1 MASMADATR
10 VLGVAGSLRSGSFNR
25 SLLRAAV
32 ELAPAGMA
40 ISTFEGLR
48 EIPPYDADVEAAG
61 EPPPVAAWKDAIRA
75 ADALLFVT
83 PEYNYNVPGTLKNA
97 FDWASRPAGKSPLNR
112 KPAGIMGVSGGN
124 SGTARAQLALRQSF
138 VFTETYGMLR
148 PEVLVPRGAEKFD
161 AEGRLTDERTRE
173 AVRKFLQAFALWIER
188 FRTPDAET
196 FKAP

>member
-1 MASMADATR
+1 MSEPAR
-10 VLGVAGSLRSGSFNR
+10 VLGVAGSLRAGSFNR

-32 ELAPAGMA
+32 ELVPAGME
-40 ISTFEGLR
+40 IRTFEGLA
-48 EIPPYDADVEAAG
+48 EIPPYNADVEATGDPA
-61 EPPPVAAWKDAIRA
+61 PVAAWKDAIRG

-83 PEYNYNVPGTLKNA
+83 PEYNYGVPGVLKNA
-97 FDWASRPAGKSPLNR
+97 YDWASRPAGKSPLNR

-148 PEVLVPRGAEKFD
+148 PEILVPRGAEKFD

-173 AVRKFLQAFALWIER
+173 AVRKFLQALALWIER
-188 FRTPDAET
+188 LRSPNPET
-196 FKAP
+196 FSSP

>member
-1 MASMADATR
+1 MPDTAGATR
-10 VLGVAGSLRSGSFNR
+10 VLGVAGSLRAASFNR

-40 ISTFEGLR
+40 ISTYEGLR
-48 EIPPYDADVEAAG
+48 DIPPYDADVEALG
-61 EPPPVAAWKDAIRA
+61 EPAPVAAWKRAISD
-75 ADALLFVT
+75 ADAVLFVT
-83 PEYNYNVPGTLKNA
+83 PEYNYNVPGLLKNA
-97 FDWASRPAGKSPLNR
+97 YDWASRPPGKCPLTR

-148 PEVLVPRGAEKFD
+148 PEILVPRGAEKFD

-173 AVRKFLQAFALWIER
+173 AVRKFLLAFGLWIER
-188 FRTPDAET
+188 FRTPKNGS
-196 FKAP
+196 FPFP

>member
-1 MASMADATR
+1 MPDAAR
-10 VLGVAGSLRSGSFNR
+10 VLGVAGSLRAGSFNR

-32 ELAPAGMA
+32 ELVPSGME

-61 EPPPVAAWKDAIRA
+61 EPGPVAAWKEAIRN

-83 PEYNYNVPGTLKNA
+83 PEYNYGVPGLLKNA
-97 FDWASRPAGKSPLNR
+97 FDWASRPPGKSPLNR

-124 SGTARAQLALRQSF
+124 SGTARAQLALRQAF

-161 AEGRLTDERTRE
+161 ADGRLTDDRTRE
-173 AVRKFLQAFALWIER
+173 AVRKFLAAFPTGSPC
-188 FRTPDAET
+188 FRSPPAS
-196 FKAP
+196 

>member
-1 MASMADATR
+1 MSDATR
-10 VLGVAGSLRSGSFNR
+10 VLGVAGSLRAGSFNR
-25 SLLRAAV
+25 SLLRAAG
-32 ELAPAGMA
+32 ELAPAGME
-40 ISTFEGLR
+40 IVTFDGLR
-48 EIPPYDADVEAAG
+48 EIPPYDADVEARE
-61 EPPPVAAWKDAIRA
+61 EPAPVAAWKDAIRN

-83 PEYNYNVPGTLKNA
+83 PEYNYGIPGVLKNA
-97 FDWASRPAGKSPLNR
+97 YDWASRPAGKSPLNR

-161 AEGRLTDERTRE
+161 PEGRLTDERTRE

-188 FRTPDAET
+188 FRAPNPET
-196 FKAP
+196 LQSP

>member
-1 MASMADATR
+1 MSDATR
-10 VLGVAGSLRSGSFNR
+10 VLGVAGSLRAGSFNR
-25 SLLRAAV
+25 SLLRAAG
-32 ELAPAGMA
+32 ELAPAGME
-40 ISTFEGLR
+40 IVTFDGLR
-48 EIPPYDADVEAAG
+48 EIPPYDADVEARE
-61 EPPPVAAWKDAIRA
+61 EPAPVAAWKDAIRN

-83 PEYNYNVPGTLKNA
+83 PEYNYGIPGVLKNA
-97 FDWASRPAGKSPLNR
+97 YDWASRPAGKSPLNR

-188 FRTPDAET
+188 FRAPNPET
-196 FKAP
+196 LQSP

>member
-1 MASMADATR
+1 MTDATR
-10 VLGVAGSLRSGSFNR
+10 VLGVAGSLRAGSFNR

-32 ELAPAGMA
+32 ELVPAGME

-48 EIPPYDADVEAAG
+48 EIPPYDADVESRG
-61 EPPPVAAWKDAIRA
+61 DPPPVAAWKDAISN
-75 ADALLFVT
+75 ADAVLFVT
-83 PEYNYNVPGTLKNA
+83 PEYNYNVPGVLKNA
-97 FDWASRPAGKSPLNR
+97 YDWASRPPGKSPFNR

-173 AVRKFLQAFALWIER
+173 AVRKFLAAFAEWIAL
-188 FRTPDAET
+188 FRRPP
-196 FKAP
+196 AP